1 MLSTLFHIP
10 ARIALGGGSL
20 PLFGWGLLLAAW
32 AVAAAAMLAWTA
44 RRHGWRAA
52 AETLGVP
59 VAIVAATLLW
69 VMPALDDGQGV
80 PIRGYGL
87 MLLVAAAA
95 GTWVSVVRGRA
106 SGFDADTILA
116 LGMEI
121 FLWGIVGAR
130 LFYVVE
136 YWDQFFGGGRTML
149 ESLRAVL
156 NVAAGGLV
164 VFGSL
169 PTAALA
175 AWRFARRRGLSL
187 ARLADCIAP
196 GLLVGLAIGRVGC
209 FLNGCCYGGPCDL
222 PWAVRFP
229 PDSPPWLEQAARGL
243 VPQAAAGERPWSLPV
258 HPAQLYAA
266 IDAALLATLAIAFTP
281 LARKDGEVFALVLTL
296 HPISRLLLE
305 AIRVDEPPALGTP
318 LSISQLVSLGL
329 LAIAGGLWWWLGGQP
344 PKQPPKQPPGQPHD
358 RGPGQAPWQQASS
371 PGGATGR
378 RPPPPA
384 DSLTIRCRERG
395 PLVVEMPTAARFR
408 DLVLRVT
415 DHLGHEFPLPT
426 GTRAVALCRCGQSRS
441 RPFCDGSHKE
451 CGFDGAETA
460 PPGGGPT
467 G

>member
-1 MLSTLFHIP
+1 
-10 ARIALGGGSL
+10 
-20 PLFGWGLLLAAW
+20 
-32 AVAAAAMLAWTA
+32 
-44 RRHGWRAA
+44 
-52 AETLGVP
+52 
-59 VAIVAATLLW
+59 
-69 VMPALDDGQGV
+69 
-80 PIRGYGL
+80 
-87 MLLVAAAA
+87 
-95 GTWVSVVRGRA
+95 
-106 SGFDADTILA
+106 
-116 LGMEI
+116 
-121 FLWGIVGAR
+121 
-130 LFYVVE
+130 
-136 YWDQFFGGGRTML
+136 
-149 ESLRAVL
+149 
-156 NVAAGGLV
+156 
-164 VFGSL
+164 
-169 PTAALA
+169 
-175 AWRFARRRGLSL
+175 
-187 ARLADCIAP
+187 
-196 GLLVGLAIGRVGC
+196 
-209 FLNGCCYGGPCDL
+209 
-222 PWAVRFP
+222 
-229 PDSPPWLEQAARGL
+229 
-243 VPQAAAGERPWSLPV
+243 V

-344 PKQPPKQPPGQPHD
+344 PSQPARQTHDRSPGQE
-358 RGPGQAPWQQASS
+358 PWQQASS

>member
-10 ARIALGGGSL
+10 ARIGIAGSSL
-20 PLFGWGLLLAAW
+20 PLFGCGLLLAVW
-32 AVAAAAMLAWTA
+32 AVASAAMLAWTA

-52 AETLGVP
+52 AEALVVP
-59 VAIVAATLLW
+59 LAIVGAAVLW
-69 VMPALDDGQGV
+69 VLPALDDGQGV
-80 PIRGYGL
+80 PIRGYGV

-95 GTWVSVVRGRA
+95 GTWLSIVRGRT

-136 YWDQFFGGGRTML
+136 YHEQFFGGGRTML
-149 ESLRAVL
+149 ESLAAVL

-175 AWRFARRRGLSL
+175 AWWFARRRGLSL
-187 ARLADCIAP
+187 VRLADCIAP

-229 PDSPPWLEQAARGL
+229 PDSPPWIDQAARGL
-243 VPQAAAGERPWSLPV
+243 ILPAAAREWSLPV

-266 IDAALLATLAIAFTP
+266 VDAALLALLALAFTP
-281 LARKDGEVFALVLTL
+281 LARKDGQVFALVLTL

-318 LSISQLVSLGL
+318 LSISQLVSLAL
-329 LAIAGGLWWWLGGQP
+329 LAMAAALWWWLDGQP
-344 PKQPPKQPPGQPHD
+344 PRPAGPDGWPPHG
-358 RGPGQAPWQQASS
+358 GPVAADAGS
-371 PGGATGR
+371 
-378 RPPPPA
+378 RPPPPLE
-384 DSLTIRCRERG
+384 SLTIRCREDG
-395 PLVVEMPTAARFR
+395 PLVVEMPAADRFR
-408 DLVLRVT
+408 DLLLRVT
-415 DHLGHEFPLPT
+415 DHLGREFPLPT
-426 GTRAVALCRCGQSRS
+426 GKRAVALCRCGQTGS
-441 RPFCDGSHKE
+441 RPFCDGSHRR
-451 CGFDGAETA
+451 CGFHAADTA
-460 PPGGGPT
+460 PEPN
-467 G
+467 